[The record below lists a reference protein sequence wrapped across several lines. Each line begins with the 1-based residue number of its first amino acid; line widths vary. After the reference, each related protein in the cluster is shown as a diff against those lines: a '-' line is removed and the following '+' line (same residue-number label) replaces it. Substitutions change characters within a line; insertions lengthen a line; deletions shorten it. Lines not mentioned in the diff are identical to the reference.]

1 MKKFKEELEA
11 YNKALEINPTLDRA
25 WYNKGIALYQLGRY
39 NESIEAF
46 NKAIEINP
54 TKEVIVNRDFVL
66 GIMKN
71 RSKNAS

>member
-1 MKKFKEELEA
+1 M
-11 YNKALEINPTLDRA
+11 DRF
-25 WYNKGIALYQLGRY
+25 

-54 TKEVIVNRDFVL
+54 TKEVIGSRDFVL